1 MSKVFDLF
9 AGAGGFGLG
18 FQLAGYELCLS
29 LEIDLWAAETLITN
43 NSNNTT
49 VLNNDIRKYQTKNQ
63 IFNAC
68 QNVVP
73 DVIIGGPP
81 CQGFS
86 IAGPAHKK
94 DSKDPRNSL
103 FQDFARWVQYLGP
116 QIFIMENVKGILSR
130 RNTNN
135 EKVIDIIEK
144 TFVKLGYFVE
154 IWELNAAEYGVPQI
168 RERIFIIGHQLGREI
183 GKPPST
189 HMLIKSDAE
198 CAQLEQK
205 DGNNRPAAI
214 YVWDAISDLPI
225 IEACEG
231 REEQHYEQ
239 NPGSLYQEWARG
251 DRQILYNHVAMRHNN
266 RMVERFKLIKW
277 GQSVLDVPEEHK
289 ARKRNGNGEISES
302 AYDSNNLLLNP
313 FNPSYTIP
321 AHFYSSF
328 IHPYQNRNI
337 TAREAARLQSFPDF
351 YIFKGKRTV
360 ISGKLLE
367 RWERHEEKHLSQYNQ
382 IGNAVPPLLAKA
394 LAEHI
399 KPFL

>member
-49 VLNNDIRKYQTKNQ
+49 VLNNDIIKYQTKNQ

-86 IAGPAHKK
+86 IAGPAQKK

-103 FQDFARWVQYLGP
+103 FQDFARWVQYLRP

-205 DGNNRPAAI
+205 DGNNR
-214 YVWDAISDLPI
+214 S
-225 IEACEG
+225 
-231 REEQHYEQ
+231 
-239 NPGSLYQEWARG
+239 
-251 DRQILYNHVAMRHNN
+251 
-266 RMVERFKLIKW
+266 VEKFKLIKW

-302 AYDSNNLLLNP
+302 AYDSNNRRLNP

-351 YIFKGKRTV
+351 YIFKRKRTV